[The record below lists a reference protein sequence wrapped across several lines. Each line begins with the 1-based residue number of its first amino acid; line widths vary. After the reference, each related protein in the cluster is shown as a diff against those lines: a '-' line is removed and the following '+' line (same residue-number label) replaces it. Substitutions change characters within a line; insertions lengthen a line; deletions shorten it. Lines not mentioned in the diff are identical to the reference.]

1 MIKNNLKKVI
11 AVSLTMVLAIAMSV
25 PFKTMEVKAD
35 GTSAPSDTAYASRE
49 DLQTKYDLDGTND
62 IVGKIEFGKSESLNA
77 INWYIA
83 GKDTSIPND
92 NVTLF
97 ATDCIFDYGG
107 GKPFLMVT
115 EGEGDP
121 TFSYEANT
129 GYGDT
134 AGSISVNIY
143 HYGISE
149 MRRELNEFSSSG
161 TKFNDIE
168 KSVMNKTTLSYYDY
182 RNLNRFTISD
192 YLYLAD
198 KGDDMNI
205 INVGGDTDNPLII
218 NTEYCRDEGNTFW
231 LRSMIEVEMAFS
243 YFYVNGTDRE
253 WSPTYG
259 YYTARKVRPAVNIN
273 LTTIPFASAVPV
285 GASASGTIPS
295 GSAMTFRITPSE
307 SIGEAYYSDNAIIA
321 KAGNVNEPVN
331 LIVQGKDATAG
342 DWYYVKEVSAREII
356 TASTI
361 KTALNLTNDIALD
374 ECEVWVEQV
383 SNGVAYAETGRQV
396 DGINFVSSID
406 ITSVETPVGGQE
418 FDVSALCDTVG
429 ISDST
434 PEVKYEVAGVEV
446 TSDKADYNTVY
457 TAVFTMKLLTG
468 ANDIYYY
475 DDVVTATVN
484 GKSAT
489 VTKVDDTTVKV
500 SYTFEATEEFVYEI
514 VEGMNSAQTKKSNGT
529 ITIVGN
535 GDINEFKEIKV
546 DNVKVDETNYTISDT
561 ESSITLLSTYIDT
574 LAVGTHTFEM
584 IWEGGSARTSFVINE
599 RSDEE
604 ETTTSTEEETTTS
617 TDEEETTIGEE
628 SEDKDNGTDEEGVGG
643 NEDNEV
649 TDEDDESEE
658 ESKEDTSDN
667 KDDTVTAPTTG
678 DNNSFVFLGFMILV
692 SILGVV
698 VARRLKKIED

>member
-1 MIKNNLKKVI
+1 MVKSKFLKGV
-11 AVSLTMVLAIAMSV
+11 AVSLSMALAMSLLAPV
-25 PFKTMEVKAD
+25 NTQEVKAT
-35 GTSAPSDTAYASRE
+35 GTSAPSDTAYATRE

-83 GKDTSIPND
+83 GKDTSISSD

-97 ATDCIFDYGG
+97 ATDCIFDYSG

-115 EGEGDP
+115 EGEGYP

-134 AGSISVNIY
+134 AGSIAVNTN

-149 MRRELNEFSSSG
+149 IRGNLNSLSSS
-161 TKFNDIE
+161 TSRFNSIE
-168 KSVMNKTTLSYYDY
+168 QSVMNNTTISYYDY
-182 RNLNRFTISD
+182 RNWKSFTLSD

-253 WSPTYG
+253 WSQTYG
-259 YYTARKVRPAVNIN
+259 YYTARKVRPALNIN

-295 GSAMTFRITPSE
+295 DSAMTFRITPSE

-321 KAGNVNEPVN
+321 QAGNVNEPVN

-342 DWYYVKEVSAREII
+342 EWYYVKEVSAREII

-361 KTALNLTNDIALD
+361 KEALNLTNDIALD
-374 ECEVWVEQV
+374 ECAVWVEQV
-383 SNGVAYAETGRQV
+383 SNGMAYAGAGRQV
-396 DGINFVSSID
+396 DSINFVSSID
-406 ITSVETPVGGQE
+406 ITGVETPVGGQE

-468 ANDIYYY
+468 ANGIYYY

-514 VEGMNSAQTKKSNGT
+514 IEGMNSAQTKKSNGT

-584 IWEGGSARTSFVINE
+584 IWEGGSASTNFVVNE
-599 RSDEE
+599 KSDEE

-617 TDEEETTIGEE
+617 ADQEETTTDEDP
-628 SEDKDNGTDEEGVGG
+628 EDKDDGTD
-643 NEDNEV
+643 EDNEV